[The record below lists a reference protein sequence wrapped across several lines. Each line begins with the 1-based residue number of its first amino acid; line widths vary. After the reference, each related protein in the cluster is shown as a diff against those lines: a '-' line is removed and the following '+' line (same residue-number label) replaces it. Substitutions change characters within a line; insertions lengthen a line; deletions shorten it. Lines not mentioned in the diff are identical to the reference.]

1 MILVPPERIR
11 HYVAQGWWGERTLA
25 DLFLE
30 TAARLHDAPAV
41 VDAPNRSTIDGEAP
55 CAWSWARLR
64 EEVGRWVEVLEQLGL
79 RRDDVIVV
87 QLPNTTTLHA
97 IYLACAVTGIVVS
110 PVPVQYRAHELGHVL
125 ARTGA
130 RRVITTRTVG
140 RFAQARMWAELAA
153 AQPGTPPVS
162 ALGDPSAPDWPAGIA
177 PLRPL
182 LESTPAP
189 DAEALRMRAAGAGVS
204 AHDVLTICWTSGTE
218 AQPKGVPRN
227 HNEWLIVGRSVID
240 AGELH
245 EGARL
250 LIPFPFVNMAG
261 LSTSF
266 AAWLMVGG
274 TLHHHH
280 PFDLEVFVAQ
290 LRDHAMDYTVVA
302 PAVLAML
309 LEQPHHLEGIDRSR
323 LARIGTGG
331 GPVADWLVE
340 RCAERLGIELVNY
353 FGSNEG
359 AALSSAPRDMP
370 DRRHRARYF
379 PRIGVPG
386 FEWSLSNARKVRTRL
401 VDPTTETEIVEPG
414 RVGELRFSGPTIFS
428 GYWRAPDLT
437 ARAFD
442 AQGFY
447 RTGDLF
453 EIAGERGQYYR
464 FAGRHKDIVVRGGMN
479 VSSEEVENL
488 LLSHPKVREA
498 AVIGWPDDAL
508 GERVCAVVV
517 ARGDAAPTLEEL
529 VRHLREIE
537 QVAAF
542 KCPERLMLLP
552 ALPRNPVGKV
562 LKRALREQLLP
573 RAASAEHDTNEDRRS
588 PP

>member
-11 HYVAQGWWGERTLA
+11 HYVERGWWGERTLA

-30 TAARLHDAPAV
+30 TAARRGEAPAV
-41 VDAPNRSTIDGEAP
+41 ADAPNRAAVDGEAP
-55 CAWSWARLR
+55 RRWSWSRLLH
-64 EEVGRWVEVLEQLGL
+64 EVGRWTAALRTLGL
-79 RRDDVIVV
+79 ERDDVLVV
-87 QLPNTTTLHA
+87 QLPNTVTLHA
-97 IYLACAVTGIVVS
+97 IYLACAASGIVVS
-110 PVPVQYRAHELGHVL
+110 PVPVQYRAHELLHVL

-130 RRVITTRTVG
+130 RRVVTTRTVG

-153 AQPGTPPVS
+153 AHPGTPPVS
-162 ALGDPSAPDWPAGIA
+162 ALGDPSSAGWPDGVHA
-177 PLRPL
+177 LQPL
-182 LESTPAP
+182 LDATPAL
-189 DAEALRMRAAGAGVS
+189 DADALRKHARTIGLT
-204 AHDVLTICWTSGTE
+204 AHDVLTVCWTSGTE

-240 AGELH
+240 AGELRD
-245 EGARL
+245 GARL

-261 LSTSF
+261 LSTSL

-280 PFDLEVFVAQ
+280 PFDVDVFVAQ
-290 LRDHAMDYTVVA
+290 LRGDAMDYTVVA

-309 LEQPHHLEGIDRSR
+309 LKQPERLEGIDLSR
-323 LARIGTGG
+323 LKRVGTGG

-340 RCAERLGIELVNY
+340 QCAQRLGVELVNY

-359 AALSSAPRDMP
+359 AALSSAPRDVP
-370 DRRHRARYF
+370 DRRQRARCF

-401 VDPTTETEIVEPG
+401 VDPDTETDIVEPG

-428 GYWRAPDLT
+428 GYWRAPELT

-453 EIAGERGQYYR
+453 EIAGDRDQFYR
-464 FAGRHKDIVVRGGMN
+464 FAGRHKDIVVLGGMN
-479 VSSEEVENL
+479 VSSEEVEDL

-498 AVIGWPDDAL
+498 AVIGWPDD
-508 GERVCAVVV
+508 
-517 ARGDAAPTLEEL
+517 T
-529 VRHLREIE
+529 
-537 QVAAF
+537 
-542 KCPERLMLLP
+542 
-552 ALPRNPVGKV
+552 
-562 LKRALREQLLP
+562 
-573 RAASAEHDTNEDRRS
+573 
-588 PP
+588 